1 MSTDNRITPPAIV
14 SPSPASWLDTTPVQ
28 RYDWL
33 RDSRPSASLTL
44 GEALN
49 TIVDGLYADWITQL
63 RHLRETSWPETY
75 REAKGRLPQFTFA
88 GTFAPTRAKAYLQQ
102 HSGIVHADLDH
113 LPDVQEIKL
122 RLMQDPCTAYLFL
135 STGGDGLKYGVRMAP
150 VDSNDAYQRAWQM
163 VCDDHQAR
171 YGITWDPSG
180 KDVCR
185 LCFVSWD
192 PACYINPDA
201 ELHPIPPLPPPAPAP
216 ITFSCPW
223 PSPRL
228 HTAAQT
234 ALARAVRLIADAPVG
249 SSHTVRLKASYLI
262 GGYQDSGDLDYD
274 KACTRL
280 TAAAL
285 ANTDKAHEARRD
297 ITDGLKAGQ
306 ARPITNPSRHADAWQ
321 SRARTPEETPAWR
334 KC

>member
-1 MSTDNRITPPAIV
+1 MSDCSISTGC
-14 SPSPASWLDTTPVQ
+14 SWIDTTPVQ

-33 RDSRPSASLTL
+33 RDSRPSAGLML
-44 GEALN
+44 GEALD
-49 TIVDGLYADWITQL
+49 TIVEGLYAEWIARL
-63 RHLRETSWPETY
+63 RHLRETCWPETY

-88 GTFAPTRAKAYLQQ
+88 GTFAPTRSKATLVQ

-113 LPDVQEIKL
+113 LPALQETKL
-122 RLMQDPCTAYLFL
+122 CLMQDPCTAYLFL
-135 STGGDGLKYGVRMAP
+135 STGGDGLKYGVRIAP
-150 VDSNDAYQRAWQM
+150 VESDAAYQHAWQV

-201 ELHPIPPLPPPAPAP
+201 EVHPIPPIPPHAPTP
-216 ITFSCPW
+216 ITFYRPW

-228 HTAAQT
+228 QTAAQR
-234 ALARAVRLIADAPVG
+234 ALERAERLIAQAPAG
-249 SSHTVRLKASYLI
+249 TRHNARLKASYLI
-262 GGYQDSGDLDYD
+262 GGLLDSANISYD
-274 KACTRL
+274 
-280 TAAAL
+280 AAL
-285 ANTDKAHEARRD
+285 ERLNAVAIGNTDDEREARRD
-297 ITDGLKAGQ
+297 IADGLKAGQ
-306 ARPITNPSRHADAWQ
+306 SKPITTPHMRQAPSDWRN
-321 SRARTPEETPAWR
+321 RTITPAEVPSWR